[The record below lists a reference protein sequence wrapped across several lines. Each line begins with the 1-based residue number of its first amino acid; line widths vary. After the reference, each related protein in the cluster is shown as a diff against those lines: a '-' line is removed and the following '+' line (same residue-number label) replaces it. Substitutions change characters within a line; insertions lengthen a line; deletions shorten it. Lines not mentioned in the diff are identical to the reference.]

1 MEKISKRQLE
11 RLPLYLKYLYSLDDT
26 QIDNVSAPMIASAL
40 GLSTEQ
46 VRKDI
51 QLVSSSNGKP
61 KQGRNVK
68 ELIEDLINFLGYNEH
83 DDAVVIG
90 VGHLGQAFMNY
101 KGFQKFGLNIVAGFD
116 VDSKLIGT
124 SINNKKIYD
133 LYQLD
138 SIIHELGVKIAILT
152 VPSEV
157 AQVVTNRLVNAGIK
171 AIWNFVPTH
180 LDVSED
186 IVVENVNLARSL
198 AILSHKLKK
207 ID

>member
-1 MEKISKRQLE
+1 M
-11 RLPLYLKYLYSLDDT
+11 
-26 QIDNVSAPMIASAL
+26 N
-40 GLSTEQ
+40 
-46 VRKDI
+46 
-51 QLVSSSNGKP
+51 
-61 KQGRNVK
+61 
-68 ELIEDLINFLGYNEH
+68 NFT
-83 DDAVVIG
+83 I
-90 VGHLGQAFMNY
+90 
-101 KGFQKFGLNIVAGFD
+101 
-116 VDSKLIGT
+116 
-124 SINNKKIYD
+124 KKIYD

-186 IVVENVNLARSL
+186 IVVENVNLASSL

>member
-26 QIDNVSAPMIASAL
+26 SIDNVSAPMIASAL

-51 QLVSSSNGKP
+51 QLISSSNGKP

-68 ELIEDLINFLGYNEH
+68 ELIEDLVNFLGYNEH

-101 KGFQKFGLNIVAGFD
+101 KGFEKFGLNIVAGFD

-138 SIIHELGVKIAILT
+138 SIIRELGVKIAILT

-186 IVVENVNLARSL
+186 IVVENVNLASSL

>member
-116 VDSKLIGT
+116 VDSILIGT

-138 SIIHELGVKIAILT
+138 SIIY
-152 VPSEV
+152 
-157 AQVVTNRLVNAGIK
+157 
-171 AIWNFVPTH
+171 
-180 LDVSED
+180 
-186 IVVENVNLARSL
+186 
-198 AILSHKLKK
+198 
-207 ID
+207 

>member
-26 QIDNVSAPMIASAL
+26 EIDNVSAPMIASAL

-68 ELIEDLINFLGYNEH
+68 ELIEDLVSFLGYNEH

-101 KGFQKFGLNIVAGFD
+101 KGFEKFGLNIVAGFD

-186 IVVENVNLARSL
+186 IVVENVNLASSL

>member
-26 QIDNVSAPMIASAL
+26 SIDNVSAPMIASAL

-68 ELIEDLINFLGYNEH
+68 ELIEDLVNFLGYNEH

-101 KGFQKFGLNIVAGFD
+101 KGFEKFGLNIVAGFD

-138 SIIHELGVKIAILT
+138 SIIRELGVKIAILT

-186 IVVENVNLARSL
+186 IVVENVNLASSL